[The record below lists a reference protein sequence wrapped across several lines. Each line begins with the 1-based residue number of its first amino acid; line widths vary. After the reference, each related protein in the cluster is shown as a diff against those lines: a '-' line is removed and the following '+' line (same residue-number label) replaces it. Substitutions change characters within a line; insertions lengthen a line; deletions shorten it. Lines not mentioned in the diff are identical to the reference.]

1 MPAMNP
7 IMMIQIMFDTV
18 ISPLAF
24 ACNVADETCKDPLSS
39 EAPYTKSRLSRPMA
53 PFTGERS
60 KGVSPRRLVS
70 CLITEACGWCYGYSR
85 PATGPKAGP
94 PLGAAAADFFYFRPA
109 GRYVGLSL
117 IAAGLGGSYFRTSFD
132 PMDQS
137 V

>member
-24 ACNVADETCKDPLSS
+24 ACNGADETCKDPLSS
-39 EAPYTKSRLSRPMA
+39 EAPYTKFRLSRPMA
-53 PFTGERS
+53 PFTGERG

-85 PATGPKAGP
+85 PANRAEKRDHRSAQ
-94 PLGAAAADFFYFRPA
+94 LRRIFFIF
-109 GRYVGLSL
+109 GLP
-117 IAAGLGGSYFRTSFD
+117 GDTSAFL
-132 PMDQS
+132 
-137 V
+137 